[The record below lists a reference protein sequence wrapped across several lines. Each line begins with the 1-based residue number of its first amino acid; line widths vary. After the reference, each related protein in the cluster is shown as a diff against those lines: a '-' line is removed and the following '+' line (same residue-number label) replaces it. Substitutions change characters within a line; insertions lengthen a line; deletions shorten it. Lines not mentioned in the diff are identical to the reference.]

1 MYESR
6 LTALTRLS
14 QGKVRDIYAVDDRHL
29 LIITTDRLSAFD
41 VVLPDPIPGKGEV
54 LTTLSNFWFARTAG
68 IVPNHLANLPLDAV
82 ISDPAERAAVA
93 TRATVVRRLKP
104 LPIEAVVRGYLIG
117 SGYKDYQATGKVCG
131 IQLPA
136 GLPLAAP
143 LPEPLF
149 TPATKAAIG
158 DHDENISFAECEK
171 LVGADLARQVRTLA
185 IRVYSEGAAYA
196 TKPGHHHRR
205 HQVRVRPGRRR
216 RSLPDRRGDDA
227 GFLAVLAAAEY
238 RTGISPPS
246 FDKQFVRDYLETLD
260 WNKKA
265 PGPRLPPDV
274 IRRTTEKYRQALELL
289 TAWSCRPGGRLASMK
304 RLLGFTATVS
314 RRVLRQ
320 ILQLLVLVAGAC
332 LVLVL
337 GYTLYAVNMLPD
349 LQPWHTERLDGEFSA
364 LTDRTLDFAGY
375 QALEARLL
383 ANTAAAV
390 RNWSGVGEPFS
401 HSRFNPDGNI
411 QRLAAGA
418 PYNRSFRL
426 TPAAHAS
433 GGRCT
438 AGPRPDRLALLDEG
452 PRGNPVPPRIRGHR
466 AASPG
471 PRHPALH
478 ADRDAIPGLGGR
490 SPARGAT
497 TSPAGPEPTARST
510 WAATRPERR

>member
-1 MYESR
+1 MTRSIVPDAMFESR

-14 QGKVRDIYAVDDRHL
+14 QGKVRDIYAVDDKHL

-54 LTTLSNFWFARTAG
+54 LTRLSNFWFARTAS
-68 IVPNHLANLPLDAV
+68 IVRNHLTDLPLEAV
-82 ISDPAERAAVA
+82 IRDPAERAAVA

-131 IQLPA
+131 IPLPA

-185 IRVYSEGAAYA
+185 IRVYSDGAAYA
-196 TKPGHHHRR
+196 RSRGSVLADTKFEFG
-205 HQVRVRPGRRR
+205 
-216 RSLPDRRGDDA
+216 LDDA
-227 GFLAVLAAAEY
+227 GGLYLIDEVMTPDSSRFWPAAEY

-289 TAWSCRPGGRLASMK
+289 TA
-304 RLLGFTATVS
+304 
-314 RRVLRQ
+314 
-320 ILQLLVLVAGAC
+320 
-332 LVLVL
+332 
-337 GYTLYAVNMLPD
+337 
-349 LQPWHTERLDGEFSA
+349 
-364 LTDRTLDFAGY
+364 
-375 QALEARLL
+375 
-383 ANTAAAV
+383 
-390 RNWSGVGEPFS
+390 
-401 HSRFNPDGNI
+401 
-411 QRLAAGA
+411 
-418 PYNRSFRL
+418 
-426 TPAAHAS
+426 
-433 GGRCT
+433 
-438 AGPRPDRLALLDEG
+438 
-452 PRGNPVPPRIRGHR
+452 
-466 AASPG
+466 
-471 PRHPALH
+471 
-478 ADRDAIPGLGGR
+478 
-490 SPARGAT
+490 
-497 TSPAGPEPTARST
+497 
-510 WAATRPERR
+510 